1 LQGATALIQIVHALL
16 EVGRAGY
23 MAHVP
28 TTLLICDKAPVFT
41 GAPRK

>member
-16 EVGRAGY
+16 ELGRAGY

-28 TTLLICDKAPVFT
+28 ATLLICDEAPIFT
-41 GAPRK
+41 SASRK